1 MLNVIARAHVNRVT
15 EPLGRWLVRL
25 GVTPDAVTVAGTVGS
40 VAAALWFLPRGQLF
54 FGTLG
59 VTVFVLFDLV
69 DGAMARAKGKGTP
82 FGAVLDSTCDRI
94 ADGALFAALTW
105 WALGV
110 GQARVLG
117 VAALIC
123 LVAGQLIS
131 YIKARAEGAGLRVVG
146 GLVERAERLILA
158 LVGTGLAGLG
168 VPYALDVALW
178 VLAAA
183 SLWTV
188 GQRLAEARRSAR
200 DLPPEP
206 AGAVN
211 ALTDLQYAAG
221 WRLVRLLPARVA
233 RAAVPARRRPG
244 RAPQRARACGSCG
257 PTWPG
262 SVPRTRTRDGMRSYA
277 RYWCETFRLRAADG
291 PRMVAAHDRHQPG
304 AVPRGPRHRPR
315 PDHRPVAQRQLGR
328 GGRMADRDLAPPR
341 AGPGVHHGRAAPAAR
356 VGVPAVRR
364 APGGAGLRHGRGGGL
379 PRPAATAARRRGRVR
394 ARRPRRRWARAS
406 TSCCWGS
413 PRGCRPGPRGWPR

>member
-1 MLNVIARAHVNRVT
+1 VLNVLARAHVNRVT
-15 EPLGRWLVRL
+15 EPLGRWLVRI
-25 GVTPDAVTVAGTVGS
+25 GITPDAVTVAGTVGS
-40 VAAALWFLPRGQLF
+40 VAAALVFLPRGQLF

-105 WALGV
+105 WALGI

-168 VPYALDVALW
+168 VPYALDVGLW

-183 SLWTV
+183 SVWTV
-188 GQRLAEARRSAR
+188 GQRLAEERRSAR
-200 DLPPEP
+200 HVAPEP
-206 AGAVN
+206 A
-211 ALTDLQYAAG
+211 
-221 WRLVRLLPARVA
+221 
-233 RAAVPARRRPG
+233 
-244 RAPQRARACGSCG
+244 
-257 PTWPG
+257 
-262 SVPRTRTRDGMRSYA
+262 
-277 RYWCETFRLRAADG
+277 
-291 PRMVAAHDRHQPG
+291 
-304 AVPRGPRHRPR
+304 
-315 PDHRPVAQRQLGR
+315 AQ
-328 GGRMADRDLAPPR
+328 
-341 AGPGVHHGRAAPAAR
+341 
-356 VGVPAVRR
+356 
-364 APGGAGLRHGRGGGL
+364 
-379 PRPAATAARRRGRVR
+379 
-394 ARRPRRRWARAS
+394 
-406 TSCCWGS
+406 
-413 PRGCRPGPRGWPR
+413 

>member
-1 MLNVIARAHVNRVT
+1 VLNVIARAHVNRVT
-15 EPLGRWLVRL
+15 EPFGRWLVRL
-25 GVTPDAVTVAGTVGS
+25 GVTPDAVTVAGTLGS

-69 DGAMARAKGKGTP
+69 DGAVARAKGKGTP

-105 WALGV
+105 WALGI

-183 SLWTV
+183 SVWTV

-206 AGAVN
+206 A
-211 ALTDLQYAAG
+211 
-221 WRLVRLLPARVA
+221 
-233 RAAVPARRRPG
+233 
-244 RAPQRARACGSCG
+244 
-257 PTWPG
+257 
-262 SVPRTRTRDGMRSYA
+262 
-277 RYWCETFRLRAADG
+277 
-291 PRMVAAHDRHQPG
+291 
-304 AVPRGPRHRPR
+304 
-315 PDHRPVAQRQLGR
+315 AQ
-328 GGRMADRDLAPPR
+328 
-341 AGPGVHHGRAAPAAR
+341 
-356 VGVPAVRR
+356 
-364 APGGAGLRHGRGGGL
+364 
-379 PRPAATAARRRGRVR
+379 
-394 ARRPRRRWARAS
+394 
-406 TSCCWGS
+406 
-413 PRGCRPGPRGWPR
+413 

>member
-1 MLNVIARAHVNRVT
+1 VLNVIARAHVNRVT
-15 EPLGRWLVRL
+15 EPFGRWLVRL
-25 GVTPDAVTVAGTVGS
+25 GVTPDAVTVAGTLGS

-69 DGAMARAKGKGTP
+69 DGAVARAKGKGTP

-94 ADGALFAALTW
+94 ADGALFAAHTW

-178 VLAAA
+178 VLAAT

-206 AGAVN
+206 A
-211 ALTDLQYAAG
+211 
-221 WRLVRLLPARVA
+221 
-233 RAAVPARRRPG
+233 
-244 RAPQRARACGSCG
+244 AP
-257 PTWPG
+257 
-262 SVPRTRTRDGMRSYA
+262 
-277 RYWCETFRLRAADG
+277 
-291 PRMVAAHDRHQPG
+291 
-304 AVPRGPRHRPR
+304 
-315 PDHRPVAQRQLGR
+315 
-328 GGRMADRDLAPPR
+328 
-341 AGPGVHHGRAAPAAR
+341 
-356 VGVPAVRR
+356 
-364 APGGAGLRHGRGGGL
+364 
-379 PRPAATAARRRGRVR
+379 
-394 ARRPRRRWARAS
+394 
-406 TSCCWGS
+406 
-413 PRGCRPGPRGWPR
+413 

>member
-15 EPLGRWLVRL
+15 EPFGRWLVRL
-25 GVTPDAVTVAGTVGS
+25 GVTPDAVTVAGTLGS

-69 DGAMARAKGKGTP
+69 DGAVARAKGKGTP

-94 ADGALFAALTW
+94 SDGALFAALTW

-117 VAALIC
+117 VAALLC

-183 SLWTV
+183 SVWTV

-206 AGAVN
+206 A
-211 ALTDLQYAAG
+211 
-221 WRLVRLLPARVA
+221 
-233 RAAVPARRRPG
+233 
-244 RAPQRARACGSCG
+244 
-257 PTWPG
+257 
-262 SVPRTRTRDGMRSYA
+262 
-277 RYWCETFRLRAADG
+277 
-291 PRMVAAHDRHQPG
+291 
-304 AVPRGPRHRPR
+304 
-315 PDHRPVAQRQLGR
+315 AQ
-328 GGRMADRDLAPPR
+328 
-341 AGPGVHHGRAAPAAR
+341 
-356 VGVPAVRR
+356 
-364 APGGAGLRHGRGGGL
+364 
-379 PRPAATAARRRGRVR
+379 
-394 ARRPRRRWARAS
+394 
-406 TSCCWGS
+406 
-413 PRGCRPGPRGWPR
+413 

>member
-15 EPLGRWLVRL
+15 EPFGRWLVRL
-25 GVTPDAVTVAGTVGS
+25 GVTPDAVTVAGTLGS

-183 SLWTV
+183 SVWTV

-206 AGAVN
+206 A
-211 ALTDLQYAAG
+211 
-221 WRLVRLLPARVA
+221 
-233 RAAVPARRRPG
+233 
-244 RAPQRARACGSCG
+244 
-257 PTWPG
+257 
-262 SVPRTRTRDGMRSYA
+262 
-277 RYWCETFRLRAADG
+277 
-291 PRMVAAHDRHQPG
+291 
-304 AVPRGPRHRPR
+304 
-315 PDHRPVAQRQLGR
+315 AQ
-328 GGRMADRDLAPPR
+328 
-341 AGPGVHHGRAAPAAR
+341 
-356 VGVPAVRR
+356 
-364 APGGAGLRHGRGGGL
+364 
-379 PRPAATAARRRGRVR
+379 
-394 ARRPRRRWARAS
+394 
-406 TSCCWGS
+406 
-413 PRGCRPGPRGWPR
+413 

>member
-1 MLNVIARAHVNRVT
+1 MLNVIARAHVNRIT
-15 EPLGRWLVRL
+15 EPFGRWLVRL
-25 GVTPDAVTVAGTVGS
+25 GVTPDAVTVAGTLGS
-40 VAAALWFLPRGQLF
+40 VVAALWFLPRGQLF

-69 DGAMARAKGKGTP
+69 DGAVARAKGKGTP

-105 WALGV
+105 WALGIC
-110 GQARVLG
+110 QARVLG

-183 SLWTV
+183 SVWTV

-206 AGAVN
+206 A
-211 ALTDLQYAAG
+211 
-221 WRLVRLLPARVA
+221 
-233 RAAVPARRRPG
+233 
-244 RAPQRARACGSCG
+244 
-257 PTWPG
+257 
-262 SVPRTRTRDGMRSYA
+262 
-277 RYWCETFRLRAADG
+277 
-291 PRMVAAHDRHQPG
+291 
-304 AVPRGPRHRPR
+304 
-315 PDHRPVAQRQLGR
+315 AQ
-328 GGRMADRDLAPPR
+328 
-341 AGPGVHHGRAAPAAR
+341 
-356 VGVPAVRR
+356 
-364 APGGAGLRHGRGGGL
+364 
-379 PRPAATAARRRGRVR
+379 
-394 ARRPRRRWARAS
+394 
-406 TSCCWGS
+406 
-413 PRGCRPGPRGWPR
+413 

>member
-1 MLNVIARAHVNRVT
+1 VLNVIARAHVNRVT
-15 EPLGRWLVRL
+15 EPFGRWLVRL
-25 GVTPDAVTVAGTVGS
+25 GVTPDAVTVAGTLGS

-59 VTVFVLFDLV
+59 VTLFVLFDLI
-69 DGAMARAKGKGTP
+69 DGAVARAKGKGTP

-178 VLAAA
+178 VLAAT
-183 SLWTV
+183 SVWTV

-200 DLPPEP
+200 ELPPEP
-206 AGAVN
+206 A
-211 ALTDLQYAAG
+211 
-221 WRLVRLLPARVA
+221 
-233 RAAVPARRRPG
+233 
-244 RAPQRARACGSCG
+244 AP
-257 PTWPG
+257 
-262 SVPRTRTRDGMRSYA
+262 
-277 RYWCETFRLRAADG
+277 
-291 PRMVAAHDRHQPG
+291 
-304 AVPRGPRHRPR
+304 
-315 PDHRPVAQRQLGR
+315 
-328 GGRMADRDLAPPR
+328 
-341 AGPGVHHGRAAPAAR
+341 
-356 VGVPAVRR
+356 
-364 APGGAGLRHGRGGGL
+364 
-379 PRPAATAARRRGRVR
+379 
-394 ARRPRRRWARAS
+394 
-406 TSCCWGS
+406 
-413 PRGCRPGPRGWPR
+413 